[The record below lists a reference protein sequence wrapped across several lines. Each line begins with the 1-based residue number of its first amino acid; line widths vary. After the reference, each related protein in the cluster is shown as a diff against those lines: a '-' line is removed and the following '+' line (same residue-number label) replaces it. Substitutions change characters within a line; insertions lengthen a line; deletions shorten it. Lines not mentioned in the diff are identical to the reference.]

1 MLYAILA
8 IIIGIGAL
16 IKSADLFVEG
26 ASGTAK
32 YFGMSEFLIGMLIL
46 GFGTSAPELL
56 VSASASLNGNGALA
70 LGNAYGSNIANIAL
84 ILGVTTIISPVI
96 VQHKI
101 IKGEMLRL
109 FAVTLLSFVLL
120 WNYSISR
127 IDASILLT
135 IFFAV
140 IIYSF
145 KTGQKKPDEKE
156 KTDDKKTIVIWRE
169 IIKLLIGLAILVA
182 SSKLLVWGAVE
193 IAKILNVSDLV
204 IGLTIV
210 AIGTS
215 LPELASSVTAAIK
228 GNNDMAIGNV
238 VGSNM
243 FNTLAVVGLA
253 GSIKE
258 INAEPAI
265 LYRDISV
272 VLILTLLLIIFSY
285 TAKKS
290 DKLQGNGLLCR
301 WEGIV
306 FTGCY
311 VGYTAYLITSV
322 QITGQ

>member
-156 KTDDKKTIVIWRE
+156 KTDDEKTIVIWRE